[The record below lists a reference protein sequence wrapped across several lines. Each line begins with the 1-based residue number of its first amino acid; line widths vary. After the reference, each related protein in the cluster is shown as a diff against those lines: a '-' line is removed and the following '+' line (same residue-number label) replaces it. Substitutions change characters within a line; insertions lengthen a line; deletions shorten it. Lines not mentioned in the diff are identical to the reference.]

1 MLALDES
8 DQEEVMILQKS
19 SGSKAM
25 HNAKLNFVLMA
36 PSAEKMFRNVWGYYD
51 MTIYCGISEDSGPGK
66 YCVTSDAEN
75 A

>member
-8 DQEEVMILQKS
+8 DQEEVMILQKAQDP
-19 SGSKAM
+19 KHAQC
-25 HNAKLNFVLMA
+25 KLNFLLMA
-36 PSAEKMFRNVWGYYD
+36 HQRKKMFRNVWRYD